1 MFNCQSEALNYNVSC
16 RPLRAYAFVVLS
28 AQVIDPRVV
37 GALWMFFARNIF
49 GGGHIHVFSEITA
62 MRHVC
67 AVTNPTTQCHNGH
80 LMLAERVQ
88 DAIE

>member
-1 MFNCQSEALNYNVSC
+1 MFNCQSEALNYNIS
-16 RPLRAYAFVVLS
+16 RWPLRAYAFAVLS

-37 GALWMFFARNIF
+37 GALQTFYARNIF
-49 GGGHIHVFSEITA
+49 GGGHIHLFSEITA

-67 AVTNPTTQCHNGH
+67 ATTNPTTQCHYGH

>member
-1 MFNCQSEALNYNVSC
+1 MFNCESKALNYNVSR
-16 RPLRAYAFVVLS
+16 RPLRAGAFAILS

-37 GALWMFFARNIF
+37 GALQTFFARNIF
-49 GGGHIHVFSEITA
+49 GGGHIHLFSEITA

-67 AVTNPTTQCHNGH
+67 ATTNPITQCHIGH
-80 LMLAERVQ
+80 LPLAERVS